1 MKLSKAAFGKTQE
14 GTPVDLYTLSNDNGM
29 VAKISNYGGIIT
41 HLLTPDRKGN
51 AGDVA
56 LGYDTLDEYL
66 AHNPFF
72 GALCGRYAN
81 RIGNAS
87 FKIGRKEYPLA
98 QNNGKNHLHG
108 GLVGFDKKVWDA
120 RGFRTPSAVGVKMT
134 YLSKDGEEGYPGN
147 LSVTVTYSL
156 SNQNALK
163 IEYFATTDAPTVLN
177 LTNHAYFNLAG
188 KGDILGHVMMI
199 NADSYTPTDAGQI
212 TTGEIHSIAGTPLDF
227 RTPIAIGDR
236 IEADYEPLK
245 FGMGYD
251 HNWVVNGKAGQLRL
265 AAVVSEPSSGR
276 KMEVLTTQPGVQ
288 LYTGNVLD
296 GKAKG
301 KGLTYGRRSGLC
313 LETQH
318 FPDSPN
324 KPQFPSTL
332 LKPGEFFNETTV
344 YKFSAE

>member
-1 MKLSKAAFGKTQE
+1 MKLSKEAFGKTQD

-29 VAKISNYGGIIT
+29 TVKITNYGGIIT
-41 HLLTPDRKGN
+41 HILTPDKNGN
-51 AGDVA
+51 AGDVTH
-56 LGYDTLDEYL
+56 GFDTLDEYL
-66 AHNPFF
+66 AFNPFF

-81 RIGNAS
+81 RIGDAK
-87 FKIGRKEYPLA
+87 FKIGRKEYTLA

-120 RGFRTPSAVGVKMT
+120 RGFRTPSSVGVKLT

-163 IEYFATTDAPTVLN
+163 IDYFATTDAPTVLN

-188 KGDILGHVMMI
+188 TGDILGHVMML

-212 TTGEIHSIAGTPLDF
+212 PTGKIASVAGTPLDF
-227 RTPIAIGDR
+227 RTPIPIGAR
-236 IEADYEPLK
+236 IETESEDLK
-245 FGMGYD
+245 YGMGYD
-251 HNWVVNGKAGQLRL
+251 HNWVVNGKPGQLRL
-265 AAVVSEPSSGR
+265 AAVVTETTTGR
-276 KMEVLTTQPGVQ
+276 KMEVLTTQPGIQ

-296 GKAKG
+296 GRAKG
-301 KGLTYGRRSGLC
+301 KGQTYGRRSAFC

-324 KPQFPSTL
+324 QPKFPSTL
-332 LKPGEFFNETTV
+332 LKPGEFYNETTV
-344 YKFSAE
+344 YRFSAE